1 MAIASLRPI
10 PRIAGACLLAAALA
24 PAAFADAPR
33 AHREGTYAVTPLVSD
48 GAVTARFDDP
58 NLKNGWGVAF
68 NPTAFVWVAANGT
81 GKATLYDGSGKPQS
95 LVVSVPGAPTG
106 IVFSGSADFVV
117 RRSGLAG
124 PARFLFASEDGTIS
138 GWAPNVDLNNAIVAV
153 DNGAAG
159 SSYKGLA
166 LAGDGTGNF
175 LYAADFHHGRVDIFD
190 ASFQPVHR
198 PGAFVDPQLPAGY
211 APFGIQNLQGNLYV
225 TYARQDADAHDEIA
239 GRGFGFVDV
248 YDAAGRLIR
257 RVASGGALNAPWG
270 LALAPAEA
278 ASPPTTCAP
287 ATSSASCAGTTGGAW
302 RCRACGAWPSA
313 TACSASRAARCSSP
327 PGRTTR
333 PTGSTAASTRCPA
346 APRTSATTTEAA
358 TNGSCAGLGFATP
371 ERRPEAAGL
380 PGRSE

>member
-95 LVVSVPGAPTG
+95 LVVAVPGAPTG

-117 RRSGLAG
+117 HRSGLAG

-175 LYAADFHHGRVDIFD
+175 LYAADFHHGKVDVFD
-190 ASFQPVHR
+190 ASFHPVHR

-225 TYARQDADAHDEIA
+225 TYAKQDADAHDEIA

-270 LALAPAEA
+270 LALAPADFGRFSNA
-278 ASPPTTCAP
+278 LLVGNFGDGRI
-287 ATSSASCAGTTGGAW
+287 SAYDLRDGDFLGQLRGHDGRRLAVPGLWGMAFGNGVLGQPSGT
-302 RCRACGAWPSA
+302 
-313 TACSASRAARCSSP
+313 
-327 PGRTTR
+327 
-333 PTGSTAASTRCPA
+333 
-346 APRTSATTTEAA
+346 
-358 TNGSCAGLGFATP
+358 LFF
-371 ERRPEAAGL
+371 AAGPNDEADGLYGRIDAL
-380 PGRSE
+380 PGRAADERDDD